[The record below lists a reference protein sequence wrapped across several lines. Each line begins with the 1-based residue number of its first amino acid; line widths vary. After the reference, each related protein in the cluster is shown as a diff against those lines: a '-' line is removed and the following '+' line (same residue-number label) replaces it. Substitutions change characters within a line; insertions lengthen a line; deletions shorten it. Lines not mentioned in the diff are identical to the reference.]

1 VKLSVK
7 VLAKLTQ
14 ILTELVQILIEP
26 RGGEL
31 TFGEPKFFRSFNS
44 DPRLQFRRCFLGA
57 GAGWQAKTP
66 SKKCNGACNS
76 FGMASGHRRRF
87 AGRRSL

>member
-26 RGGEL
+26 RVGEL

-44 DPRLQFRRCFLGA
+44 GPRLQFSVNDFRQQVVSGEF
-57 GAGWQAKTP
+57 
-66 SKKCNGACNS
+66 SKKTDHGWWFGA
-76 FGMASGHRRRF
+76 
-87 AGRRSL
+87 

>member
-1 VKLSVK
+1 MKLSVK

-44 DPRLQFRRCFLGA
+44 DPRLQFPLRPRSNEA
-57 GAGWQAKTP
+57 GGFFVSPRAPPTP
-66 SKKCNGACNS
+66 
-76 FGMASGHRRRF
+76 
-87 AGRRSL
+87 